1 MYFNAQETRIP
12 GLETTS
18 HGWVSTY
25 PLSQNAGRVKMVTCP
40 LHNCLKLGVQSILTS
55 MSGLIL
61 STEKTVRVSVGAARR
76 LYLPAERRGA
86 GKGARER
93 GAADPCRRAPFGY
106 SQTSTG
112 GGAETR
118 VSVGEL

>member
-40 LHNCLKLGVQSILTS
+40 LHNCLKLGVQSINSSLRAG
-55 MSGLIL
+55 SGQRPHTLRQRSPL
-61 STEKTVRVSVGAARR
+61 QS
-76 LYLPAERRGA
+76 
-86 GKGARER
+86 
-93 GAADPCRRAPFGY
+93 
-106 SQTSTG
+106 
-112 GGAETR
+112 
-118 VSVGEL
+118 